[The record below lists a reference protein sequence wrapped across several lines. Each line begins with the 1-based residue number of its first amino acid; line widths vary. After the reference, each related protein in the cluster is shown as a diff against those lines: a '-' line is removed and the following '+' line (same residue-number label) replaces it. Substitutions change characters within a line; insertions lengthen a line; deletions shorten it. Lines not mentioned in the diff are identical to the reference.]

1 MSTAHRPTWVA
12 ALGGTGL
19 RDGAT
24 SAPTNQKCNKD
35 MPAHTKIKYRQ
46 IGQDA
51 PEEIQA
57 QRPPRR
63 TEKVKRI
70 TEDTVETD
78 NADED
83 LDADTDIES
92 EVEENGSEE
101 EEEESE
107 DEEDETEELLREL
120 EKIKREREAQKLI
133 ESTRKEQELL
143 SKNPLINLGASG
155 DSGEGFAVK
164 RRWDDDVVFKNQ
176 AKGVETKPKKR
187 FINDTT
193 RSDFHRKFLDRYIL

>member
-24 SAPTNQKCNKD
+24 SAPTNQKCSKD
-35 MPAHTKIKYRQ
+35 MPAHTKLKYRQ

-57 QRPPRR
+57 QKPPRR
-63 TEKVKRI
+63 TEELLV
-70 TEDTVETD
+70 DD
-78 NADED
+78 HADDADED

-92 EVEENGSEE
+92 EVEAEENKSEE
-101 EEEESE
+101 EDSE
-107 DEEDETEELLREL
+107 EEDETEELLREL

-133 ESTRKEQELL
+133 ETARKEQELL
-143 SKNPLINLGASG
+143 SKNPLINLGASEG
-155 DSGEGFAVK
+155 AEDGFAVK